1 MVLFP
6 LFYVHVVVFHSRVNT
21 KCILS
26 IFFRLL
32 IIFTGTTVNVPL
44 NANKLIVTKLKIDN
58 SRKRI
63 LDRLAAKKKS
73 DKGKV
78 SQQDVSMAQVD

>member
-1 MVLFP
+1 
-6 LFYVHVVVFHSRVNT
+6 
-21 KCILS
+21 
-26 IFFRLL
+26 
-32 IIFTGTTVNVPL
+32 VNVPL